1 LSSSTPTVGIGGIT
15 KLKAV
20 IKPVPGALK
29 PTGRVTLREGT
40 AISGTANLAL
50 VGAGPDSQAGT
61 QLAAGGKPHVH
72 RDVQRLHRLRD
83 QRVAAGDRR
92 RGQERDDNN
101 CQLQHAGAAPWPGRQ
116 DQGGRQADSWKRQAD
131 RIHHVFRGHHDAKHG
146 ASRAGRVGRNGQVR
160 RSGLGAGE
168 PHDHC
173 HLLGLDDLQ
182 RQHSSVT
189 VAVTKGASTVTI
201 TNNPD
206 AANPGTST
214 LVAVPKAVS
223 PAKGTPTGLA
233 TFVVDSQAPQIVAL
247 TATGRAQLNG
257 VQFAVGCSHSV
268 RVTYGGDTL
277 FLTSSGTLTFT
288 S

>member
-1 LSSSTPTVGIGGIT
+1 
-15 KLKAV
+15 
-20 IKPVPGALK
+20 
-29 PTGRVTLREGT
+29 
-40 AISGTANLAL
+40 
-50 VGAGPDSQAGT
+50 
-61 QLAAGGKPHVH
+61 
-72 RDVQRLHRLRD
+72 
-83 QRVAAGDRR
+83 
-92 RGQERDDNN
+92 
-101 CQLQHAGAAPWPGRQ
+101 
-116 DQGGRQADSWKRQAD
+116 
-131 RIHHVFRGHHDAKHG
+131 
-146 ASRAGRVGRNGQVR
+146 
-160 RSGLGAGE
+160 
-168 PHDHC
+168 
-173 HLLGLDDLQ
+173 
-182 RQHSSVT
+182 VT